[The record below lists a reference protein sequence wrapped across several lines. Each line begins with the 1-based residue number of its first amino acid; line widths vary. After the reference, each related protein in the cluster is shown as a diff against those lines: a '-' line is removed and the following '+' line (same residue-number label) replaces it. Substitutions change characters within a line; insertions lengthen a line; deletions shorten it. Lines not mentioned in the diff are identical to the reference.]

1 MFEKTKAASVGAF
14 AASQNLPMMNQQT
27 IIQHNYKAKVVVE
40 TRRNGKVIKLFRCFG
55 CDKCYGAKLMSSF
68 LMICTNCFSPERFE
82 NERSR
87 QRFIEKML
95 KKIGTFLRRGI

>member
-1 MFEKTKAASVGAF
+1 MNINVKVGSVPALPT
-14 AASQNLPMMNQQT
+14 SKNLPNINRQT
-27 IIQHNYKAKVVVE
+27 NIQNNYKAKVVVE